1 MIHITS
7 LDAMEQIV
15 KKNKFLFWDG
25 WNVLYR
31 YPNPVAW
38 RQTDGVFVK
47 GKWFTQKRFELTSK
61 GWDIPKKLVR

>member
-1 MIHITS
+1 MIHIDS
-7 LDAMEQIV
+7 LDTMEKIV
-15 KKNKFLFWDG
+15 KKNKNLFWQG
-25 WNVLYR
+25 WDVLYR

-38 RQTDGVFVK
+38 KQIDGVFVK